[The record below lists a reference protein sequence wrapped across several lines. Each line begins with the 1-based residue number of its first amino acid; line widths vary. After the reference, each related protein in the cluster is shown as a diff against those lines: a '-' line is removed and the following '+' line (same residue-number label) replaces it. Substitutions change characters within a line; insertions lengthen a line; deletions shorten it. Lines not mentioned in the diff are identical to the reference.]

1 MAIRIL
7 QIVTYMG
14 RGGLETMLMNYYR
27 HINRNNI
34 QFDFLVHRDF
44 EADYDK
50 EICDLGGK
58 IYRLPPLN
66 PISKTYQNSLE
77 TFFREHKEYKVVHS
91 HLDCMA
97 GIPLKFAKKNGVPI
111 CIAHAHNSNQT
122 KDKKYLLKL
131 FYKRNIAKY
140 SDFLFACGEEAG
152 NWMFGGKKYLVL
164 NNAIDAS
171 EYIFNAEIRR
181 RIRES
186 FGIDQTTLLVGH
198 VGRFAPQKN
207 HKMLID
213 IYEAMKKRVPNS
225 KLLLVGVG
233 DLMEQ
238 IRSDVSCRKL
248 QDNVIFA
255 GLRSD
260 VPELLQAM
268 DVFLFPS
275 INEGL
280 PVSIIEAQAA
290 GLPCVISDGV
300 PTECKKTE
308 LIFQKSLKDDVDLWV
323 DAVLEAAKI
332 ERRNTFEE
340 IVKSGFDVSHEA
352 KKLEK
357 FYQDC
362 YVYYDHKE
370 KIQWQQ

>member
-1 MAIRIL
+1 
-7 QIVTYMG
+7 
-14 RGGLETMLMNYYR
+14 
-27 HINRNNI
+27 
-34 QFDFLVHRDF
+34 
-44 EADYDK
+44 
-50 EICDLGGK
+50 
-58 IYRLPPLN
+58 
-66 PISKTYQNSLE
+66 
-77 TFFREHKEYKVVHS
+77 
-91 HLDCMA
+91 
-97 GIPLKFAKKNGVPI
+97 
-111 CIAHAHNSNQT
+111 
-122 KDKKYLLKL
+122 
-131 FYKRNIAKY
+131 
-140 SDFLFACGEEAG
+140 
-152 NWMFGGKKYLVL
+152 
-164 NNAIDAS
+164 
-171 EYIFNAEIRR
+171 
-181 RIRES
+181 
-186 FGIDQTTLLVGH
+186 
-198 VGRFAPQKN
+198 
-207 HKMLID
+207 
-213 IYEAMKKRVPNS
+213 MKKRVPNS